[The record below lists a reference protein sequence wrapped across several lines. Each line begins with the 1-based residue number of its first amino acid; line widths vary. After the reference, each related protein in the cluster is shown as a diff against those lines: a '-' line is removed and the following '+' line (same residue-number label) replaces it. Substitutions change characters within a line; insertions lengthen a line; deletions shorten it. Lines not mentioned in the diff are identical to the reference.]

1 MEYFDLIF
9 GAILAFFVI
18 LGISK
23 GLFREIF
30 GLVGFLGG
38 IVAGILFT
46 GPLSQWLAERF
57 TSIPFI
63 IFPIVAFLILF
74 MIIYLLCLML
84 ARWLRSIFEALQLGW
99 LNKLL
104 GGAVGGLKG
113 AILISLLLL
122 VLSALPIQNYLDPI
136 RQKSYF
142 YTPLQ
147 NLLPALYS
155 LFSDHSNDLNRKFE
169 DMFKHGEMQVKKQ
182 IAGSILNEAIDS
194 TSVR

>member
-9 GAILAFFVI
+9 GAILVFFVI

-38 IVAGILFT
+38 IVAGILFA
-46 GPLSQWLAERF
+46 GPVGHWLAERF

-63 IFPIVAFLILF
+63 IFPIMAFLLSF
-74 MIIYLLCLML
+74 MTVYLLSLML

-104 GGAVGGLKG
+104 GGAIGGLKG
-113 AILISLLLL
+113 AVLISLLLL
-122 VLSALPIQNYLDPI
+122 ILSMFPIQNYLDPI

-147 NLLPALYS
+147 NLLPALYG
-155 LFSDHSNDLNRKFE
+155 LFSDRSNDLNRKFE
-169 DMFKHGEMQVKKQ
+169 DMFKHGEMKVKKQ
-182 IAGSILNEAIDS
+182 LAGSILHEGIDS
-194 TSVR
+194 TSVG